1 MSAEPWASFIS
12 VEAVV
17 QIHKDCVAR
26 FGGDQTESPLRGC
39 VERSL
44 GAAWNAE
51 LYSEDTDAVK
61 GLCFAGC
68 LLYYLA
74 KNNCFVDGNKRVGWA
89 SCMEV
94 LGKLGLT
101 IEATEEEGQEFC
113 LAMLSPDSAVARN
126 AIDVAGWL
134 APRLIAL

>member
-1 MSAEPWASFIS
+1 MSAQPWTAFIS

-26 FGGDQTESPLRGC
+26 FGGDRTESPQRGC

-51 LYSEDTDAVK
+51 LYSEDTDSVH

-68 LLYYLA
+68 LLFYLA

-101 IEATEEEGQEFC
+101 IEATGEECQEYC
-113 LAMLSPDSAVARN
+113 LSMLSPDSRAVRN
-126 AIDVAGWL
+126 AIDVA
-134 APRLIAL
+134 R